1 MRRLLA
7 LALAALAA
15 PLMASPFGTLF
26 AGERPAHVGQG
37 TLAPCPATPNCVS
50 SAASRAENAIAPIA
64 FRGDPAA
71 AMQRLAE
78 AAKSLPGAKVIVAQP
93 TYLHVEVASRVMGFV
108 DDLEAVPDAAA
119 GVIQVRSASRVG
131 RSDFGVN
138 RERVEAL
145 RAAMDAKSKAAP

>member
-1 MRRLLA
+1 
-7 LALAALAA
+7 
-15 PLMASPFGTLF
+15 
-26 AGERPAHVGQG
+26 V
-37 TLAPCPATPNCVS
+37 V
-50 SAASRAENAIAPIA
+50 
-64 FRGDPAA
+64 
-71 AMQRLAE
+71 
-78 AAKSLPGAKVIVAQP
+78 VAQP
-93 TYLHVEVASRVMGFV
+93 TYLHVEIVSRIMGFV